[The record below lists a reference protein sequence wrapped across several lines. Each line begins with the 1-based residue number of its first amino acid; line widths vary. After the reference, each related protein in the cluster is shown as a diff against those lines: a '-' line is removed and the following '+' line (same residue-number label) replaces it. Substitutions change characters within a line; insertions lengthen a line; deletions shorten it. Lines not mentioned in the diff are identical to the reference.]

1 MKRWMMLSTMVL
13 ALSGSALAQK
23 PESVREPDETIPLWA
38 GESRGG
44 KPPGEWQATGAEVRE
59 ENPHMG
65 GIVALKNVGEASLAY
80 FRPAAA
86 GRDQAVVIC
95 PGGAYHLLAW
105 DLEGTEVAA
114 WLSGQGVHA
123 FVLKYRLPR
132 AGDADR
138 HVAALEDAQRA
149 VSLVRHGAA
158 GRGIASDRI
167 GIMGFSAGGH
177 LAALTADRGA
187 GRSYEAADEI
197 DAASCRPD
205 FAALVYPAYL
215 LADQNAPGNAG
226 VRDAEG
232 GATGMSALFR
242 VAAGSPPVFMVHAV
256 DDPVPVANCTAY
268 LLALKSRGIP
278 AELHVYPDGGHG
290 YGLRSKL
297 SVRTWPDRMSEWLG
311 RVPRAATAGAPPAS
325 KDGQ

>member
-1 MKRWMMLSTMVL
+1 MMA
-13 ALSGSALAQK
+13 ALMMAGMAVHLPAQK

-38 GESRGG
+38 GQ
-44 KPPGEWQATGAEVRE
+44 PPGAWQAAGAEVRE

-65 GIVALKNVGEASLAY
+65 GIVTLKNVGDPALAY
-80 FRPAAA
+80 FRPAGTA
-86 GRDQAVVIC
+86 RDQAVIIC

-132 AGDADR
+132 PGDAER
-138 HVAALEDAQRA
+138 HKAALEDAQRA

-158 GRGIASDRI
+158 ARGIAADRI

-187 GRSYEAADEI
+187 ERGYAAGDAI
-197 DAASCRPD
+197 DAVPCRPD

-215 LADQNAPGNAG
+215 LADQNAPGGAG
-226 VRDAEG
+226 VKDPEG
-232 GATGMSALFR
+232 GATGVSSLFR
-242 VAAGSPPVFMVHAV
+242 VAAGSPPVFMVHAI

-268 LLALKSRGIP
+268 LLAMKSRGNA

-290 YGLRSKL
+290 YGLRSTL
-297 SVRTWPDRMSEWLG
+297 SVRTWPERFSEWLG
-311 RVPRAATAGAPPAS
+311 RVPRPVPVARDAEKPAEKS
-325 KDGQ
+325 GQ

>member
-1 MKRWMMLSTMVL
+1 MRNWMMA
-13 ALSGSALAQK
+13 ALMMAGLVGPVLAQK
-23 PESVREPDETIPLWA
+23 PGSVREPDETIALWA
-38 GESRGG
+38 GQ
-44 KPPGEWQATGAEVRE
+44 PPGGWQAAGAEVRE

-65 GIVALKNVGEASLAY
+65 GIVALKNVGDPSLAY
-80 FRPAAA
+80 FRPAGTA
-86 GRDQAVVIC
+86 RDQAVIIC

-123 FVLKYRLPR
+123 YVLKYRLPR

-138 HVAALEDAQRA
+138 HAAALEDAQRA

-158 GRGIASDRI
+158 ARGIAADRI

-177 LAALTADRGA
+177 LAALTADRGSERTYA
-187 GRSYEAADEI
+187 AADGI
-197 DAASCRPD
+197 DAVACRPD

-215 LADQNAPGNAG
+215 LADQNAPGGAG
-226 VRDAEG
+226 VKDPEG
-232 GATGMSALFR
+232 GATGVSPLFR

-268 LLALKSRGIP
+268 LLAMKSRGIP

-290 YGLRSKL
+290 YGLRSTL
-297 SVRTWPDRMSEWLG
+297 SVRTWPERLSEWLG
-311 RVPRAATAGAPPAS
+311 RVPRPVPAVRDAEKPAEKS
-325 KDGQ
+325 GQ